1 MNPLVSVVIPA
12 YNAAGFIAETLESV
26 LGQTYRPLEII
37 VVDDGSR
44 DGTPEVVERFASHG
58 VRLIRQENAGPS
70 AARNRGIA
78 VATGTY
84 IAFLDADD
92 LWLPEKTARQVEV
105 MEEHPDMGLLFGD
118 MVNFGPAGREPVSH
132 FEKNG
137 LDATYFGDPLY
148 LEDAFLKIFRNNVI
162 PTPAVLVRASL
173 LARTGGFDE
182 RFRFSE
188 DYLLWLR
195 CARGARIGYQTGPMT
210 LRRLHDANLTRDT
223 AVNVLIRPKVLEEIE
238 REHGGYLMERGV
250 DLGARYALL
259 HFQIGYYRLYQQGEF
274 DVAADFMRSF
284 RCRPSLRAGLYAAI
298 TGAGLGPL
306 AVRAKRMVQRGRSGG
321 EL

>member
-12 YNAAGFIAETLESV
+12 YNASGFIAETLESV
-26 LGQTYRPLEII
+26 VGQTYRPLEII
-37 VVDDGSR
+37 VVDDGSK
-44 DGTPEVVERFASHG
+44 DGTPEVVERFADQG

-70 AARNRGIA
+70 AARNRGIETS
-78 VATGTY
+78 TGTY

-92 LWLPEKTARQVEV
+92 LWLPEKIARQVEV
-105 MEEHPDMGLLFGD
+105 MEQHPDMGLLFGD
-118 MVNFGPAGREPVSH
+118 MVNFGPTGREPVSH

-137 LDATYFGDPLY
+137 LGAGYFGDSLWMT
-148 LEDAFLKIFRNNVI
+148 DAFLKIFENNVI
-162 PTPAVLVRASL
+162 PTPAVLVRADL

-195 CARGARIGYQTGPMT
+195 CARVTKIGYQQGAMT
-210 LRRLHDANLTRDT
+210 LRRLHGTNLTRDV
-223 AVNVLIRPKVLEEIE
+223 AVNVFTRPKVLEEIE
-238 REHGGYLMERGV
+238 REHSDYLKEHGV

-259 HFQIGYYRLYQQGEF
+259 HFQIGYFRLYQQEEF
-274 DVAADFMRSF
+274 DVAADFLRSF

-298 TGAGLGPL
+298 TGSGLGRL
-306 AVRAKRMVQRGRSGG
+306 AVRAKRMVQRGRGG
-321 EL
+321 CEL